1 MDAIGQRAIELN
13 QQPYKNTL
21 KNAKIS
27 KNAGMRLACPGG
39 SGCLVV
45 WAIEIK
51 VVYSQDKDCLFTQ
64 TMRTCIPHPKNGFK
78 APSF

>member
-1 MDAIGQRAIELN
+1 MDAIEQRAIELN

-39 SGCLVV
+39 SGCLGDRTT
-45 WAIEIK
+45 IIK
-51 VVYSQDKDCLFTQ
+51 VVCSQHEGSLFTQ
-64 TMRTCIPHPKNGFK
+64 IIRTKVLTTNLLNLLK
-78 APSF
+78 S